1 MKPLALLPFA
11 FAWLAACETPPSA
24 PTSQTPLIPPPSF
37 ATTILNEKVSVAG
50 DFEFNPCP
58 PEEIIDLLNGFL
70 HFVVTEEIGP
80 TSADVTIH
88 VNGEGIEGVGQVTG
102 ARYSVPLNEK
112 DETTVTTEPFTESEE
127 ADLRLRLIREGSLD
141 NFWLRVTATST
152 FPPGTVDVKRMEI
165 ECRG

>member
-1 MKPLALLPFA
+1 MKRLALFA
-11 FAWLAACETPPSA
+11 FAFPWLAACEKSPSA
-24 PTSQTPLIPPPSF
+24 PTRQTPSIPPPSF
-37 ATTILNEKVSVAG
+37 ATTIANEKVPVAG
-50 DFEFNPCP
+50 TFQDNPCT
-58 PEEIIDLLNGFL
+58 PEEVVDILNGFL

-88 VNGEGIEGVGQVTG
+88 VDAEGIEGVGMLTG
-102 ARYSVPLNEK
+102 ARYWVPLNEK
-112 DETTVTTEPFTESEE
+112 DEITLTDVPPTSTEE

-152 FPPGTVDVKRMEI
+152 LPAGTVDVKRLEI

>member
-1 MKPLALLPFA
+1 MKRLALLAFA
-11 FAWLAACETPPSA
+11 FAWLAACETSPSA

-37 ATTILNEKVSVAG
+37 ATTLLNERVSVAG
-50 DFEFNPCP
+50 TFQENPCP
-58 PEEIIDLLNGFL
+58 PEEVVDILNGFL

-80 TSADVTIH
+80 TSSDVTIH
-88 VNGEGIEGVGQVTG
+88 VDGEGIEGVGQVTG

-112 DETTVTTEPFTESEE
+112 DETTFTVEPATVSEE

-141 NFWLRVTATST
+141 NFWLRITATST
-152 FPPGTVDVKRMEI
+152 VPPGTVDVKRMEI